1 MKVNNLILNFASYI
15 SKIVPLSLKKYIY
28 KSSAI
33 STTIRSGLNRLA
45 PEGYSQVSVAAGTNE
60 GLEMLLD
67 LQVEKD
73 YWLGT
78 YEPELQQVIEIM
90 VKPEQIVYDIGAN
103 IGFITLMFARLTGE
117 SGHVYAIEALPEN
130 VKRLKQNIGLNGYQE
145 RVTVIQ
151 AAVKDQAGETDFL
164 IGPSGAMGKVKG
176 SAGRDTVDYQEGL
189 RVQGISIDGLID
201 KAGYP
206 SPDIVKIDI
215 EGGEVLALP
224 GMAKLLHQK
233 HPLVFLELHGPES
246 AKSSWE
252 HLIDYGYR
260 ICGMAAEFPQIEKLE
275 DLDWKSYI
283 VAFPDE

>member
-15 SKIVPLSLKKYIY
+15 SKVVPLSLKKFIY

-33 STTIRSGLNRLA
+33 STTIRIGLNRFA
-45 PEGYSQVSVAAGTNE
+45 PEGFSQVSVAAGTNE

-78 YEPELQQVIEIM
+78 YEPELQQVIEIL
-90 VKPEQIVYDIGAN
+90 VKPEQVVYDIGAN

-117 SGHVYAIEALPEN
+117 RGDIYAFEALPEN
-130 VKRLKQNIGLNGYQE
+130 AKRLKQNVELNGYQE

-151 AAVKDQAGETDFL
+151 AAVQDQACETEFL

-189 RVQGISIDGLID
+189 RVQGISIDGLMD
-201 KAGYP
+201 NTGYP

-224 GMAKLLHQK
+224 GMADLLQKK
-233 HPLVFLELHGPES
+233 HPVVFLELHGPES
-246 AKSSWE
+246 AKSSWDC
-252 HLIDYGYR
+252 LIEYGYR
-260 ICGMAAEFPQIEKLE
+260 ICGMAAEFPRIEKLE

>member
-15 SKIVPLSLKKYIY
+15 SKVVPLSLKKFIY
-28 KSSAI
+28 KSTAI
-33 STTIRSGLNRLA
+33 STTIRSGLNRIA
-45 PEGYSQVSVAAGTNE
+45 PEGISQVSVAAGTNE

-78 YEPELQQVIEIM
+78 YEPELQQVIEIL
-90 VKPEQIVYDIGAN
+90 VKPEQVVYDIGAN
-103 IGFITLMFARLTGE
+103 IGFITLMFARLSGE
-117 SGHVYAIEALPEN
+117 NGHVYAFEALPEN
-130 VKRLKQNIGLNGYQE
+130 VKRLKQNVKLNGYQE
-145 RVTVIQ
+145 R
-151 AAVKDQAGETDFL
+151 ETEFL

-201 KAGYP
+201 NTGYP

-260 ICGMAAEFPQIEKLE
+260 ICRMTADFPRIENLE